1 MNKFE
6 NIPVSDVKNKTG
18 YFYGEHKRRLFYQS
32 WKIKDAR
39 GIAVITH
46 GLSENTDR
54 YDRLARELN
63 EEKWNVYAWD
73 LRGHGRSSGLR
84 GYVRKF
90 RFYERDLVR
99 FLDFVLTH
107 EQNLPFVLFG
117 HSLGALIIARG
128 LLHEEDIISS
138 SAGICLA
145 APALGLR
152 MNLSLFKL
160 TMSYLTNTIVPWW
173 AYYNKILSEHLSR
186 DPYFL
191 NLIENDRF
199 RHNRASPEIY
209 LTVFKNPKIMCIPQK
224 IKSRLFLQLAGH
236 DVIVDNRVAKHYF
249 ECVSSSQPKK
259 LIFYSESMHQMYEDF
274 GNKRVIEDLKLF
286 IRPILQGES

>member
-1 MNKFE
+1 MNSFE
-6 NIPVSDVKNKTG
+6 NITVSEVNNETG

-32 WKIKDAR
+32 WKVEDAQ

-54 YDRLARELN
+54 YDQLARQLN
-63 EEKWNVYAWD
+63 KDKWNVYAWD

-90 RFYERDLVR
+90 RLYERDLVR
-99 FLDFVLTH
+99 FLDFVLTR
-107 EQNLPFVLFG
+107 EKNLPVVLFG

-128 LLHEEDIISS
+128 LLHEEDIISAAS
-138 SAGICLA
+138 GVCLA
-145 APALGLR
+145 APAFGLNI
-152 MNLSLFKL
+152 NLSLFKL
-160 TMSYLTNTIVPWW
+160 TMSYLTNIVFPWW
-173 AYYNKILSEHLSR
+173 AYYNKILSVYLSR

-209 LTVFKNPKIMCIPQK
+209 LTVFKNPKVLCIPQK
-224 IKSRLFLQLAGH
+224 IKSRLLIQLAGH
-236 DVIVDNRVAKHYF
+236 DVIIDNRVAKQYF
-249 ECVSSSQPKK
+249 ECVKSSRPKK
-259 LIFYSESMHQMYEDF
+259 LIFYSASMHQMYEDF
-274 GNKRVIEDLKLF
+274 GNERVIEDLKLF
-286 IRPILQGES
+286 MRPILQSDA